1 MGAGMDALSS
11 RFLLRYRRQHSLA
24 VALGGWAMRD
34 VGRAWAAAAGL
45 HVLILAPCSAQSP
58 AAGDLAKTLA
68 RLSIDLPTTVTA
80 IASVRGPL
88 EQLARETCDQDAIL
102 HLGAALDAAGYRRE
116 AAIAQVNFSSQCGGY
131 APALRGA
138 INTLLKLSDYT
149 TAETVAADLIR
160 LEPFSDNGYFLR
172 ALARDGNNSFKGAID
187 DYVTAI
193 ELFGNKDRISSI
205 GYYRMARDYERLG
218 RFCDAMLPIE
228 QWVALD
234 PSRHDNSRVQ
244 AMLSD
249 YAAKGGC
256 AAATSGDEE
265 RFPAA
270 VPGGV
275 VKVPVVVNNV
285 PAIFILD
292 TGAAFVALKDSFAK
306 KAKVEIE
313 PGSAV
318 HLHTANGIAEGQ
330 RGRADTVELR
340 SLKAKSV
347 PVVVEADSAAAY
359 GDGID
364 GLLGLSFLSRFSV
377 TIDGQTVRIAPNK
390 PR

>member
-1 MGAGMDALSS
+1 M
-11 RFLLRYRRQHSLA
+11 RR
-24 VALGGWAMRD
+24 
-34 VGRAWAAAAGL
+34 VGRSLAAAAGL
-45 HVLILAPCSAQSP
+45 HILMLAPCSAQSP
-58 AAGDLAKTLA
+58 AAGDVAGALA
-68 RLSIDLPTTVTA
+68 RLGIDLPKTVTP

-88 EQLARETCDQDAIL
+88 EELTREKCDQDAIL
-102 HLGAALDAAGYRRE
+102 HLGDALDAAGYRRE
-116 AAIAQVNFSSQCGGY
+116 SAIAQVNFSSQCGGY

-138 INTLLKLSDYT
+138 VNTLLKLSDYA
-149 TAETVAADLIR
+149 TAETVASDLIR
-160 LEPFSDNGYFLR
+160 LEPYADNGYFLR
-172 ALARDGNNSFKGAID
+172 AVARDGNKSFKGAID

-193 ELFGNKDRISSI
+193 ELFGNKDRISSV
-205 GYYRMARDYERLG
+205 GYYRMARDYEKLG
-218 RFCDAMLPIE
+218 QFCDAMLPLE
-228 QWVALD
+228 RWVALD
-234 PSRHDNSRVQ
+234 PSRHDSSQVQ

-256 AAATSGDEE
+256 AAATSGGEE

-270 VPGGV
+270 RPGGV

-285 PAIFILD
+285 PATFILD

-313 PGSAV
+313 AGSSV

-330 RGRADTVELR
+330 RGRADTIQLR

-359 GDGID
+359 GDGVD
-364 GLLGLSFLSRFSV
+364 GLLGLSFLSRFNM
-377 TIDGQTVRIAPNK
+377 TIDGRTVRIAPNK

>member
-1 MGAGMDALSS
+1 L
-11 RFLLRYRRQHSLA
+11 
-24 VALGGWAMRD
+24 
-34 VGRAWAAAAGL
+34 AAAAGL
-45 HVLILAPCSAQSP
+45 HILMLAPCSAQSP
-58 AAGDLAKTLA
+58 AAGDVAGALA
-68 RLSIDLPTTVTA
+68 RLGIDLPKTVTPT
-80 IASVRGPL
+80 ASVRGPL
-88 EQLARETCDQDAIL
+88 EELSREKCDQDAIL
-102 HLGAALDAAGYRRE
+102 HLGDALDAAGYRRE
-116 AAIAQVNFSSQCGGY
+116 SAVAQVNFSSQCGGY

-138 INTLLKLSDYT
+138 VNTLLKLSDYA
-149 TAETVAADLIR
+149 TAETIASDLIR
-160 LEPFSDNGYFLR
+160 LEPYGDNGYFLR
-172 ALARDGNNSFKGAID
+172 AVARDGNKSFKGAID

-205 GYYRMARDYERLG
+205 GYYRMARDYEKLG
-218 RFCDAMLPIE
+218 QFCDAMLPLE
-228 QWVALD
+228 RWVALD
-234 PSRHDNSRVQ
+234 PSRHDSSQVQ

-256 AAATSGDEE
+256 AAATSGGEE

-270 VPGGV
+270 RPGGV

-285 PAIFILD
+285 AATFILD

-313 PGSAV
+313 AGSSV

-330 RGRADTVELR
+330 RGRADTIQLR

-359 GDGID
+359 GDGVD
-364 GLLGLSFLSRFSV
+364 GLLGLSFLSRFNV
-377 TIDGQTVRIAPNK
+377 TIDGRTVRIAPNK

>member
-1 MGAGMDALSS
+1 M
-11 RFLLRYRRQHSLA
+11 RR
-24 VALGGWAMRD
+24 
-34 VGRAWAAAAGL
+34 VGRSLAAAAGL
-45 HVLILAPCSAQSP
+45 HILMLAPCSAQSP
-58 AAGDLAKTLA
+58 AAGDVAGALA
-68 RLSIDLPTTVTA
+68 RLGIDLPKTVTPT
-80 IASVRGPL
+80 ASVRGPL
-88 EQLARETCDQDAIL
+88 EELTREKCDQDAIL
-102 HLGAALDAAGYRRE
+102 HLGDALDAAGYRRE
-116 AAIAQVNFSSQCGGY
+116 SAIAQVNFSSQCGGY

-138 INTLLKLSDYT
+138 VNTLLKLSDYA
-149 TAETVAADLIR
+149 TAETVASDLIR
-160 LEPFSDNGYFLR
+160 LEPYADNGYFLR
-172 ALARDGNNSFKGAID
+172 AVARDGNKSFKGAID

-193 ELFGNKDRISSI
+193 ELFGNKDRISSV
-205 GYYRMARDYERLG
+205 GYYRMARDYEKLG
-218 RFCDAMLPIE
+218 QFCDAMLPLE
-228 QWVALD
+228 RWVALD
-234 PSRHDNSRVQ
+234 PSRHDSSQVQ

-256 AAATSGDEE
+256 AAATSGGEE

-270 VPGGV
+270 RPGGV

-285 PAIFILD
+285 PATFILD

-313 PGSAV
+313 AGSSV

-330 RGRADTVELR
+330 RGRADTIQLR

-359 GDGID
+359 GDGVD
-364 GLLGLSFLSRFSV
+364 GLLGLSFLSRFNM
-377 TIDGQTVRIAPNK
+377 TIDGRTVRIAPNK